1 MCNDSG
7 DQWGTGRRCCAVQR
21 VTEAER
27 GPWSGAGAT
36 VAAWYFLQILGKMD
50 TGNDRYP
57 VTRLGVSMTDEQ
69 QTAEER
75 AEAAARDLADT
86 GRAVTAR
93 AVRET
98 AGVRMTVAATV
109 AKAWNDAA
117 SEDTSVPVPDVPADV
132 QGRLEAIWADAYR
145 AALDAAAP
153 ERDRLQLE
161 VEHLTKDVQAYIDD
175 LQDAEQT
182 ETALRAEIDQA
193 NQHATKAQADADAA
207 VTQAH
212 QEAAVVRGRGEQLAA
227 ENERLN
233 KLIDQRLS
241 NLGGKEYHQ

>member
-1 MCNDSG
+1 MSD
-7 DQWGTGRRCCAVQR
+7 
-21 VTEAER
+21 
-27 GPWSGAGAT
+27 
-36 VAAWYFLQILGKMD
+36 
-50 TGNDRYP
+50 
-57 VTRLGVSMTDEQ
+57 Q
-69 QTAEER
+69 QTPEER

-93 AVRET
+93 AVREA

-117 SEDTSVPVPDVPADV
+117 TEDTAVPVPDVPADV

-161 VEHLTKDVQAYIDD
+161 LDHLTKDVQAYIAD
-175 LQDAEQT
+175 LQEAEQT

-193 NQHATKAQADADAA
+193 NQRATKAEADADAA
-207 VTQAH
+207 VEQAQH
-212 QEAAVVRGRGEQLAA
+212 EAAETRGRAEQLAA
-227 ENERLN
+227 ENARLTT
-233 KLIDQRLS
+233 LIDEQLS
-241 NLGGKEYHQ
+241 KLTSRE